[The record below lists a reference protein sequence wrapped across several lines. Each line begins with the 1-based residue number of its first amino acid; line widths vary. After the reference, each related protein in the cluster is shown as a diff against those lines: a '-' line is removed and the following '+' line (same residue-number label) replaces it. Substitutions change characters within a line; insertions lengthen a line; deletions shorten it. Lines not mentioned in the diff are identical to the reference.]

1 MLSER
6 KVKSIIDKITSSEQ
20 SSTDVDGK
28 VQIGDRTAAVDADT
42 FLFDIQKSRA
52 NLSRKDPDYKPILN
66 RLDISPQFVA
76 NTESKQ
82 IVKPKRRRTVLK
94 PKNTKPVSKKS
105 NHKMSSNLATILKKK
120 KKELRNAG

>member
-42 FLFDIQKSRA
+42 FLSKKSRA
-52 NLSRKDPDYKPILN
+52 NLSRKDPDNKPILN

-120 KKELRNAG
+120 KKELRKAG